1 MQTYSIAYLRIGN
14 GAIDTRGLGMKKRV
28 VITGMSIVSSIGNGV
43 EAFWQAAANGQC
55 GIDRIQAYDPSNYTT
70 QIAAEIKNLSLD
82 HLPEFNKPKRYP
94 RVAQYALYCAHDAIQ
109 NAGLTPAELHKAATY
124 IGTSLGG
131 APELELAYKAF
142 YTESWKKIPA
152 LTVIRGMPNSVAN
165 HVAIAFGLGGPNSTI
180 SNACVSSAEAIG
192 NAYQQISNGRLSL
205 ALCGGTE
212 SLVWETIMAAWCK
225 LRVMSTQNETPQ
237 QASRPFDK
245 YRDGM
250 IMADGA
256 GLLILEDLEHA
267 QARGAKIYAEI
278 IGYGASCDA
287 YHVTAPSSEGQVR
300 AIHTAL
306 DDARLAPS
314 DVQYINA
321 HGTGTLLNDLTE
333 TQTIKTV
340 FGERAYE
347 IPITAQKA
355 MTGHAIGAA
364 GAMEIIATVLSLN
377 HDVLLPTINL
387 NNPDPECNLDYIPN
401 IARKK
406 RIDIA
411 VSNHFAF
418 GGANAAL
425 ILRRF

>member
-1 MQTYSIAYLRIGN
+1 
-14 GAIDTRGLGMKKRV
+14 MKKRV
-28 VITGMSIVSSIGNGV
+28 VITGMGIASSIGNGL
-43 EAFWQAAANGQC
+43 EAFWQAASKGQC
-55 GIDRIQAYDPSNYTT
+55 GIQRIQAYDPSSYTT
-70 QIAAEIKNLSLD
+70 QIAAEIKDLSLA
-82 HLPEFNKPKRYP
+82 HLPEFDKPKRYP
-94 RVAQYALYCAHDAIQ
+94 RVAQYALYCANDAIKS
-109 NAGLTPAELHKAATY
+109 AGLGPDELKHAATY

-131 APELELAYKAF
+131 APELESVYKTF
-142 YTESWKKIPA
+142 YTESWRKIPA

-192 NAYQQISNGRLSL
+192 NAYQQISHGRLPL

-225 LRVMSTQNETPQ
+225 LRVMSTKNDTPH
-237 QASRPFDK
+237 QASRPFDHC
-245 YRDGM
+245 RDGM
-250 IMADGA
+250 VMADGA
-256 GLLILEDLEHA
+256 GLLMLEDLEHA

-287 YHVTAPSSEGQVR
+287 YHVTAPSSAGQVR
-300 AIHTAL
+300 AIHAAL
-306 DDARLAPS
+306 DDARLAS
-314 DVQYINA
+314 GDVQYINA

-333 TQTIKTV
+333 TQTIKAV
-340 FGERAYE
+340 FEDRAYD

-377 HDVLLPTINL
+377 HGLLLPTINL
-387 NNPDPECNLDYIPN
+387 NNPDPQCDLDYIPN
-401 IARKK
+401 LARQKQV
-406 RIDIA
+406 DIA
-411 VSNHFAF
+411 LSNHFAF

-425 ILRRF
+425 VLRRF